1 MSLPISSQPSRSE
14 LFYDLVLIGAF
25 LSFGVDFGKSPD
37 WEAGIVLALK
47 LILIM
52 WAWEQTALF
61 FNRFSDPFAARLS
74 GTLLPTALRFAFL
87 LQLVAV
93 VAVSL
98 LETSE
103 TKLSALNGPLGYGAA
118 ALVLSVGLIYEL
130 GARWQPDL
138 AEVAHA
144 RRNASIVGAIL
155 FVASGLSPQPWG
167 AALWILAIIAIF
179 VMNFGPSMPRTLE
192 RFPLHREHLSE
203 RLGLFVLIL
212 IGDVFVKTVVTVH
225 EDSVQEAH
233 LLQLAFVAVISWTL
247 WTIYDREVMS
257 QPTPASAPLLRAWML
272 WHYLFAIV
280 LLICSVGLVWYIA
293 PNAKYQLGD
302 WIAMVASGG
311 VGVAIGLIAMMRL
324 TAGAPGARAAT
335 LRLALIAA
343 VAIVIG
349 LLAWLATPS
358 DWRVGVGTLAVALVA
373 LNYWAFRNDQRPAS
387 AD

>member
-130 GARWQPDL
+130 GARWQPEL

-179 VMNFGPSMPRTLE
+179 VMNFGPSMPRILK

-358 DWRVGVGTLAVALVA
+358 DWRVGVGTLAVAFVA

-387 AD
+387 AN